1 MKRFLLLIYLFFAHF
16 AGFTQ
21 QGPVYGQYFHNPF
34 LYNPGFAGA
43 DMYPVLTLTHQR
55 QLLGFEDAPV
65 ASTIT
70 FHTPLLDK
78 LAIGAKIL
86 TESQGLLNS
95 SSGQIA
101 LVYVLPINDRAN
113 LRFGLGGG
121 LTKNQL
127 DLSTATETQLAY
139 LSDISSSI
147 TEVDIRFGVVLSSR
161 NLQAGISFPNMT
173 KRSLVSTTN
182 FQAVE
187 MDPFEH
193 MVFTGSYK
201 AELVPASL
209 MLEPVIIYERFN
221 STLEQRIEAGALLH
235 MKRLVWVG
243 GTYQYNNGISGLLG
257 IKIKD
262 YMSFGYAYEMTSN
275 ITNALKNASHEVQ
288 LKIRLGKE
296 RSFTNE
302 GPKHTPRFEQS
313 SF

>member
-43 DMYPVLTLTHQR
+43 DLYPVLTLTHQR

-147 TEVDIRFGVVLSSR
+147 TEVDIRFGLVFSSR
-161 NLQAGISFPNMT
+161 NLQAGVSFPNMT

-193 MVFTGSYK
+193 TVFTGSYK

-221 STLEQRIEAGALLH
+221 STQEQRIEAGALLH
-235 MKRLVWVG
+235 MKRLVWIG
-243 GTYQYNNGISGLLG
+243 GTYQYKSGISGLLG
-257 IKIKD
+257 IKIKE
-262 YMSFGYAYEMTSN
+262 YLSFGYAYEMTSN
-275 ITNALKNASHEVQ
+275 ITNVLKNASHEVQ
-288 LKIRLGKE
+288 LKIRLGKDK
-296 RSFTNE
+296 SFTKE
-302 GPKHTPRFEQS
+302 GTKHTPRFEQS